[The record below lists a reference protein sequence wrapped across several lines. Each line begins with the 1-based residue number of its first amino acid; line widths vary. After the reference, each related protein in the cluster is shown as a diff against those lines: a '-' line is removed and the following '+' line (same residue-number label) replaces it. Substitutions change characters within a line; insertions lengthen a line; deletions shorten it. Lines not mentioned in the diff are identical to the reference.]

1 MVVQTLNHEALRGS
15 VIQPSKNRTFASRG
29 ETDFR
34 LLLYRFEGA
43 EVRVEDL
50 AVANHVSLRQNRE
63 PTLRVP
69 RGLDVEFFTGFEIV
83 GQLSEEFVSDETT
96 FVVWKSILTS
106 FVDLE
111 GVVAPDDELSF
122 FVYFPIQG
130 PEAMCFA
137 ELADCLCI
145 GYGRAGRRRRCLSV
159 AIVSPRGTF
168 LPRTPSGNKI
178 DCEALLK

>member
-1 MVVQTLNHEALRGS
+1 VPRIASGLSSHSSNGSFDGCSDIKSRSPEGS

-106 FVDLE
+106 FVDPK
-111 GVVAPDDELSF
+111 AS
-122 FVYFPIQG
+122 
-130 PEAMCFA
+130 
-137 ELADCLCI
+137 
-145 GYGRAGRRRRCLSV
+145 
-159 AIVSPRGTF
+159 
-168 LPRTPSGNKI
+168 
-178 DCEALLK
+178 